1 MVPVMKDYTRM
12 VRRRAKEDL
21 HSLMEAI
28 TRDNSDRMRSAD
40 LETTTGQMESLM
52 LEIGRRTKWTA
63 MESLNGKMVRSTLE
77 TLSTIKEK
85 VKVLSFGPMDV
96 NILES
101 GRLESS
107 TESEHTLAKTVR
119 RSKASGPTEEKSD
132 GLMTMATMASKT

>member
-12 VRRRAKEDL
+12 VRRRAREDL

-40 LETTTGQMESLM
+40 LETTTGLMESLM

-101 GRLESS
+101 GRQVSS

>member
-21 HSLMEAI
+21 HSLMEVI

-107 TESEHTLAKTVR
+107 MESVHT
-119 RSKASGPTEEKSD
+119 
-132 GLMTMATMASKT
+132 